1 MVRSAGRER
10 TVGRP
15 VTIASSYGGVVR
27 RLLSVLLVGCGG
39 SEPATDAPDPDAAP
53 DGPAA
58 RCTRCLAPGAI
69 ETLGAAPAGLVEA
82 SGMVASRDHAGVLY
96 AHNDSGDSAR
106 VFVFD
111 AAGTSLATLSLSGVT
126 PVDWEDIAIGPCAAG
141 SCLYVGD
148 IGDNGLVRATK
159 TIYRFSEPVA
169 PSGATSIADV
179 EAFPFTYPNGMH
191 NAETLLVHPTTGDVY
206 VVTKENVGAPSV
218 VFKFPQPLV
227 AGQTATLVEVV
238 TLPFPTGT
246 QPDVSG
252 GDIDPC
258 GSSVLLRLG
267 SEALYVLE
275 PSGAF
280 DTAFSAAP
288 RELPIA
294 SEANGEAITWDA
306 DGAGYLTVSEGAGA
320 RIHRV
325 ACP

>member
-1 MVRSAGRER
+1 MTKYFVARRQ
-10 TVGRP
+10 
-15 VTIASSYGGVVR
+15 VTISSSYGAVVVR
-27 RLLSVLLVGCGG
+27 LLLVSLVGCGDSDPG
-39 SEPATDAPDPDAAP
+39 IDAPAPDGPP

-58 RCTRCLAPGAI
+58 RCTRCLAPGAV

-82 SGMVASRDHAGVLY
+82 SGMVASRDHADVLY
-96 AHNDSGDSAR
+96 AHNDSGDTAR

-111 AAGTSLATLSLSGVT
+111 SAGTSLATLNLSGVT

-148 IGDNGLVRATK
+148 IGDNALGRATK
-159 TIYRFSEPVA
+159 TIYRFAEPAA
-169 PSGATSIADV
+169 PTGATAITGI
-179 EAFPFTYPNGMH
+179 EAFPFAYPDGMH
-191 NAETLLVHPTTGDVY
+191 NAETLLVHPTSGDVY
-206 VVTKENVGAPSV
+206 VITKEAVGTPSV

-227 AGQTATLVEVV
+227 ADQPATLIEVV
-238 TLPFPTGT
+238 TLAFPTGA

-267 SEALYVLE
+267 SEVLYLLE